1 MVPARNTIKHPIT
14 MFYNSALNKRLWC
27 EALRTNIYRFCE
39 INHSTPKISLT
50 NNSPH
55 QVPYSSSDVIL
66 ENLVLE
72 HVMIPKQK

>member
-27 EALRTNIYRFCE
+27 EALRTNIY
-39 INHSTPKISLT
+39 IYTYIDSTPKISLT
-50 NNSPH
+50 NNSSH
-55 QVPYSSSDVIL
+55 QVPYSSYDVIL